1 MVLGSFFFKHKAK
14 LALKGNWQTALLVT
28 FFASIFMTAAQV
40 MQNMI
45 TREFSGVMASF
56 MASYQAL
63 GGNLTPE
70 NPHYLETLDL
80 ARRVVEAVEGVS
92 AATWA
97 GLAIVYVLALGLV
110 GGLIYIAL
118 PALVSAIADFVANVP
133 MYYANVTGFLKQY
146 MEPGGFLENFDIQGK
161 VNELYAFVQQYL
173 TVERILSYIS
183 SFARVTSSM
192 VDGVLA
198 IIVSVYMLLG
208 RESLVRATKLVL
220 GLVFKPKTM
229 ASLSLYGHKTA
240 KIFYNYIYSQFLDA
254 LVVGVLATIGFL
266 LARMPNAPVFG
277 MLLGLMNM
285 VPYFGA
291 LIGGV
296 VSVLIML
303 LSGNFYGAVFIAIY
317 IIVMQQI
324 DANIIQ
330 PRIIGENVGIRPIY
344 VLLGITVFGGL
355 IGFWGIFL
363 GAPFM
368 AVIQLLVIDYIAYR
382 KGTPTINE

>member
-1 MVLGSFFFKHKAK
+1 MKTNKNFTQWLTLFLLGLALIVVYKAFDSLGWIWAVVVRLFSILTPFVIGFVIAFLLYGPVNRLDTFFKNRKAK
-14 LALKGNWQTALLVT
+14 FLKK
-28 FFASIFMTAAQV
+28 AARPLSV
-40 MQNMI
+40 
-45 TREFSGVMASF
+45 F
-56 MASYQAL
+56 
-63 GGNLTPE
+63 
-70 NPHYLETLDL
+70 
-80 ARRVVEAVEGVS
+80 
-92 AATWA
+92 
-97 GLAIVYVLALGLV
+97 IVYVLALGLV

-183 SFARVTSSM
+183 SFARVTSSV

-382 KGTPTINE
+382 KGKATPTINE

>member
-1 MVLGSFFFKHKAK
+1 MKTNKNFTQWLTLFLLGLALIVVYKAFDSLGWIWAVVVRLFSILTPFVIGFVIAFLLYGPVNRLDTFFKNRKAK
-14 LALKGNWQTALLVT
+14 FLKK
-28 FFASIFMTAAQV
+28 AARPLSV
-40 MQNMI
+40 
-45 TREFSGVMASF
+45 F
-56 MASYQAL
+56 
-63 GGNLTPE
+63 
-70 NPHYLETLDL
+70 
-80 ARRVVEAVEGVS
+80 
-92 AATWA
+92 
-97 GLAIVYVLALGLV
+97 IVYVLALGLV

-183 SFARVTSSM
+183 SFARVTSSV

-382 KGTPTINE
+382 KGKATPTISE

>member
-1 MVLGSFFFKHKAK
+1 MKNNKNFTQWLTLFLLGLCLIVVYKAFDSLGWIWTVATRLFAILTPFVIGFVIAFLLYGPVNRIDTFLKKRKAK
-14 LALKGNWQTALLVT
+14 FWQK
-28 FFASIFMTAAQV
+28 AARPLSV
-40 MQNMI
+40 
-45 TREFSGVMASF
+45 
-56 MASYQAL
+56 L
-63 GGNLTPE
+63 
-70 NPHYLETLDL
+70 
-80 ARRVVEAVEGVS
+80 
-92 AATWA
+92 
-97 GLAIVYVLALGLV
+97 IVYLLALGIV
-110 GGLIYIAL
+110 SGLIYVAL
-118 PALVSAIADFVANVP
+118 PALVSALADFVANVP
-133 MYYANVTGFLKQY
+133 TYYANVMGFLKQY
-146 MEPGGFLENFDIQGK
+146 MEPGGVLENLDIQGK
-161 VNELYAFVQQYL
+161 VNELYAFVQQYM

-183 SFARVTSSM
+183 SFAQATSSV

-208 RESLVRATKLVL
+208 RESLLRATKAVM

-229 ASLSLYGHKTA
+229 TSLSVYGHKTA

-317 IIVMQQI
+317 IIVMQQL

-330 PRIIGENVGIRPIY
+330 PRIIGDNVGIRPIY

-368 AVIQLLVIDYIAYR
+368 AVIQMLIVDYIAYR
-382 KGTPTINE
+382 NAKNAIPAKENKGE

>member
-1 MVLGSFFFKHKAK
+1 MKNNKNFTQWLTLFLLGLALIVVYKAFDSLGWIWTAVVRLFSILTPFVIGFVIAFLLYGPVNRIDTFLKNRKAK
-14 LALKGNWQTALLVT
+14 FWQK
-28 FFASIFMTAAQV
+28 AA
-40 MQNMI
+40 
-45 TREFSGVMASF
+45 RPLS
-56 MASYQAL
+56 
-63 GGNLTPE
+63 
-70 NPHYLETLDL
+70 
-80 ARRVVEAVEGVS
+80 VV
-92 AATWA
+92 
-97 GLAIVYVLALGLV
+97 IVYVLAIGIVSGLV
-110 GGLIYIAL
+110 YVAL
-118 PALVSAIADFVANVP
+118 PALVSALGDFVANVP
-133 MYYANVTGFLKQY
+133 TYYANVMAFLHQY

-161 VNELYAFVQQYL
+161 INELYAFVQQYL
-173 TVERILSYIS
+173 TVERILSYVS
-183 SFARVTSSM
+183 SFAQVTSSV
-192 VDGVLA
+192 VDGLLA

-208 RESLVRATKLVL
+208 RESLVRATKSVL
-220 GLVFKPKTM
+220 GLIFKPQTM

-317 IIVMQQI
+317 IVVMQQI

-330 PRIIGENVGIRPIY
+330 PRIIGENVGIRAIY

-368 AVIQLLVIDYIAYR
+368 AVIQMLLGDYIAHR
-382 KGTPTINE
+382 NAAKKPKAKPLPEDKTL

>member
-1 MVLGSFFFKHKAK
+1 MKTNKNFTQWLTLFLLGLALIVVYKAFDSLGWIWAVVVRLFSILTPFVIGFVIAFLLYGPVNRLDTFFKNRKAK
-14 LALKGNWQTALLVT
+14 FLKK
-28 FFASIFMTAAQV
+28 AARPLSV
-40 MQNMI
+40 
-45 TREFSGVMASF
+45 F
-56 MASYQAL
+56 
-63 GGNLTPE
+63 
-70 NPHYLETLDL
+70 
-80 ARRVVEAVEGVS
+80 
-92 AATWA
+92 
-97 GLAIVYVLALGLV
+97 IVYVLALGLV

-382 KGTPTINE
+382 KGKATPTINE